1 MLRFNEL
8 FIPGTYKTNHSNV
21 FFFLFLMTK
30 VITVKTRHRL
40 YNKSSILFLR
50 INIVTTLP

>member
-1 MLRFNEL
+1 MNYL
-8 FIPGTYKTNHSNV
+8 FQEHTKPTIPMFFF

-30 VITVKTRHRL
+30 VIIVKTRHRL

-50 INIVTTLP
+50 INVITTLP

>member
-1 MLRFNEL
+1 MNYL
-8 FIPGTYKTNHSNV
+8 FQEYTKPTIPSFF

-50 INIVTTLP
+50 INIITTLP